1 MLKNIFRYLAAII
14 LLAAAT
20 GCLPP
25 PSHFPRDYSN
35 PIKRVAI
42 LPMTN
47 DTNDVDGP
55 VVMRKKMAQALER
68 RSYVVQ
74 DPKETDQILRDRMG
88 ITLGGQL
95 SLTTAQ
101 KLGEELGVEGVLYGT
116 LMDFDESTLGAINVR
131 KVRGKF
137 MLVNTMTGLTMW
149 ERGLGVRSELIMQS
163 KYGTAAALAS
173 RAADARDKDAPWVTI
188 ESVTTGSDKIGE
200 SFAVGLGT
208 KLFTKAIGIHLDH
221 ESSELA
227 RRITDNLQWGPGPGA
242 VRTMPAPRIV
252 MPEIKTPEPPSFG
265 YMDWE
270 GKRDFSAVVHSV
282 SLDKNRK
289 EPFSMEMP
297 IAVASNSMRMEMDT
311 SKMNKGGTT
320 SPLSKMVM
328 INRGDKKTS
337 YTLYPNAQRYMVHA
351 KTEAAE
357 EKPKVEKT
365 LVGSEVIASHPTDK
379 FKVRIIYKDGRV
391 EEGFIWNAKD
401 LDGMTIRSEV
411 ENTDYKVTTEV
422 RNIVLKTPAASLF
435 EIPAGYTEAKGYM
448 DLMPTEP
455 KNR

>member
-1 MLKNIFRYLAAII
+1 MLKKNIRYLAAII
-14 LLAAAT
+14 LLAAAA

-25 PSHFPRDYSN
+25 PSNFPRDYSN
-35 PIKRVAI
+35 PIKRVAV

-55 VVMRKKMAQALER
+55 GVMRKKMAQALER
-68 RSYVVQ
+68 HSYVVQ
-74 DPKETDQILRDRMG
+74 DLKQTDQVLRDRMG

-101 KLGEELGVEGVLYGT
+101 QLGQELGVEGVLYGT
-116 LMDFDESTLGAINVR
+116 LMDFDESTLGAINVK
-131 KVRGKF
+131 KVRGRF
-137 MLVNTMTGLTMW
+137 MLVNTMNGQTIW
-149 ERGLGVRSELIMQS
+149 QRGLGVRSELVMQS
-163 KYGTAAALAS
+163 KYGAAAAIAS

-188 ESVTTGSDKIGE
+188 ESVTTGSDKLGE

-208 KLFTKAIGIHLDH
+208 KMFTKAIGLHLDH
-221 ESSELA
+221 ESTELA
-227 RRITDNLQWGPGPGA
+227 RRITDNLPWGPGPGA
-242 VRTMPAPRIV
+242 VPAMPAPRVEI
-252 MPEIKTPEPPSFG
+252 PAIKTPEPPSFG

-270 GKRDFSAVVHSV
+270 GKRDFSAVVYSV
-282 SLDKNRK
+282 TLDKNRK
-289 EPFSMEMP
+289 EPFPMEMP
-297 IAVASNSMRMEMDT
+297 IAVSSNSMRMDMDM
-311 SKMNKGGTT
+311 SKMNKGDDT
-320 SPLSKMVM
+320 SLLSKMVM

-351 KTEAAE
+351 ETETTE

-365 LVGSEVIASHPTDK
+365 LVGSQVIATHPTDK

-401 LDGMTIRSEV
+401 LGGMTIRSEV
-411 ENTDYKVTTEV
+411 ENADYKVTTEV
-422 RNIVLKTPAASLF
+422 RNIILKTPAAALF
-435 EIPAGYTEAKGYM
+435 EIPAGYTEAKGFM

-455 KNR
+455 KNK

>member
-1 MLKNIFRYLAAII
+1 MLRKCIRYLAAIT

-25 PSHFPRDYSN
+25 PSNFPRDYSN

-47 DTNDVDGP
+47 NTNDVDGP
-55 VVMRKKMAQALER
+55 GVMRKKMAQALER

-74 DPKETDQILRDRMG
+74 DLKQTEQILRDRMG

-95 SLTTAQ
+95 GLTTAQ
-101 KLGEELGVEGVLYGT
+101 ELGQELGVEGVLYGT
-116 LMDFDESTLGAINVR
+116 LMDFDESTLGAINVK

-137 MLVNTMTGLTMW
+137 MLVNTMTGQTVW

-163 KYGTAAALAS
+163 EYGAAAAIAS

-188 ESVTTGSDKIGE
+188 ESVTTGSNKIGE
-200 SFAVGLGT
+200 SFAIGLGT
-208 KLFTKAIGIHLDH
+208 KLFTQAIGLHLDY
-221 ESSELA
+221 ESTELA
-227 RRITDNLQWGPGPGA
+227 RRITDTLPWGPGPGA
-242 VRTMPAPRIV
+242 APTMPPPRIV
-252 MPEIKTPEPPSFG
+252 IPQIKTPEPPSFG

-270 GKRDFSAVVHSV
+270 GTRDFSAVVHSV

-297 IAVASNSMRMEMDT
+297 IAVSSNSMRMDVDM
-311 SKMNKGGTT
+311 SKMNKGASN
-320 SPLSKMVM
+320 SPLSKMIM

-351 KTEAAE
+351 ETESTE

-365 LVGSEVIASHPTDK
+365 RVGSEVIAAHPTDK

-401 LDGMTIRSEV
+401 LEGMTIRSEV
-411 ENTDYKVTTEV
+411 ENADYKVTTEV

-435 EIPAGYTEAKGYM
+435 EIPAGYTEAKGYL
-448 DLMPTEP
+448 DLVPAEP
-455 KNR
+455 KNK

>member
-1 MLKNIFRYLAAII
+1 MLKKYVRCLAAIT

-25 PSHFPRDYSN
+25 PSNFPRDYSN
-35 PIKRVAI
+35 PIKQVAI

-47 DTNDVDGP
+47 DTNDVDAPG
-55 VVMRKKMAQALER
+55 VMRKKMAQALER

-74 DPKETDQILRDRMG
+74 DLKQTDQILRDRMG

-101 KLGEELGVEGVLYGT
+101 QLGQELGVEGVLYGT
-116 LMDFDESTLGAINVR
+116 LMDFDESTLGAINVK

-137 MLVNTMTGLTMW
+137 MLVNTLTGQTMW

-163 KYGTAAALAS
+163 KYGEAAAIAA
-173 RAADARDKDAPWVTI
+173 RAADAREKDAPWVTI
-188 ESVTTGSDKIGE
+188 ESVTTGSNKLGD

-208 KLFTKAIGIHLDH
+208 KLFSKAIGLHLDH
-221 ESSELA
+221 ESTELA
-227 RRITDNLQWGPGPGA
+227 RLITDNLPWGPGPQA
-242 VRTMPAPRIV
+242 VATMPAPRIV
-252 MPEIKTPEPPSFG
+252 MPEPPSFG
-265 YMDWE
+265 YMVWQ
-270 GKRDFSAVVHSV
+270 GTRDFLAVVYSV
-282 SLDKNRK
+282 VFDKNRN
-289 EPFSMEMP
+289 ESFPMEMP
-297 IAVASNSMRMEMDT
+297 IAVASDSMRMDIDM
-311 SKMNKGGTT
+311 SRMNKNDSK

-337 YTLYPNAQRYMVHA
+337 YTLYPSAQRYMVRA
-351 KTEAAE
+351 ATETSG

-365 LVGSEVIASHPTDK
+365 LVGSEVVAAHPADK

-411 ENTDYKVTTEV
+411 ENMDYKVTTEV

-435 EIPAGYTEAKGYM
+435 EIPAGYAEAKGFM
-448 DLMPTEP
+448 DLMPIDP
-455 KNR
+455 KNK

>member
-1 MLKNIFRYLAAII
+1 MLKQYVRYLAAIT

-25 PSHFPRDYSN
+25 PSNFPRDYSN
-35 PIKRVAI
+35 PIKQVAI

-55 VVMRKKMAQALER
+55 GVMRKKMAQALER
-68 RSYVVQ
+68 HSYVVQ
-74 DPKETDQILRDRMG
+74 DLKQTDQILRDRMG
-88 ITLGGQL
+88 IALGGQL

-101 KLGEELGVEGVLYGT
+101 QLGQELGVEGVLYGT
-116 LMDFDESTLGAINVR
+116 LMDFDETTLGALNIK

-137 MLVNTMTGLTMW
+137 MLVNTMTGQTMW

-163 KYGTAAALAS
+163 KYGAAAAIAA
-173 RAADARDKDAPWVTI
+173 RAADARDKDVPWVTI
-188 ESVTTGSDKIGE
+188 ESVTTGSDKIGD
-200 SFAVGLGT
+200 SLAIGLGA
-208 KLFTKAIGIHLDH
+208 KLFSNAIGLHLDH
-221 ESSELA
+221 ESAELA
-227 RRITDNLQWGPGPGA
+227 RLITDNLPWGPGPGDMP
-242 VRTMPAPRIV
+242 TMPAPRIV
-252 MPEIKTPEPPSFG
+252 TPGIKMPEPPSFG
-265 YMDWE
+265 YMEWE
-270 GKRDFSAVVHSV
+270 GKRDFSAVVYSM

-289 EPFSMEMP
+289 EPFTMEMP
-297 IAVASNSMRMEMDT
+297 IAVSSNSMRLDLDM
-311 SKMNKGGTT
+311 SKMNNGDST

-337 YTLYPNAQRYMVHA
+337 YTLYPTVQRYMVHSEN
-351 KTEAAE
+351 EARGK
-357 EKPKVEKT
+357 KPKIEKT
-365 LVGSEVIASHPTDK
+365 RVGSEVVATHPTDK

-422 RNIVLKTPAASLF
+422 RNIILKTPAAALF
-435 EIPAGYTEAKGYM
+435 EIPAGYTEAKGFM

-455 KNR
+455 KKN